1 MPRGKTMKKNNIA
14 AEDLEIKSEAD
25 IPKLIKLLNK
35 KHPII
40 FAYIGAEEWCGPCQ
54 KFRPL
59 YEEYKKTLGRNI
71 PMVHIDH
78 KLIPKTFASK
88 AKINGFPSGTIY
100 SPKDKSFASF
110 KDENGEETN
119 AVPTIRDKEAMT
131 SFLKANPKELL
142 KANNNMVSANAN
154 DGADSQSLVRTA
166 TTRQRLVESGK
177 KAIKNRNDPLPET
190 PGPSPPNLESD
201 TIQPMNM
208 PPKENQA
215 PAKGGS
221 LFQTLLRVARGF
233 GAQTR
238 RASVDKRRTR
248 KR

>member
-1 MPRGKTMKKNNIA
+1 MAPRGKTMKKNNTSG
-14 AEDLEIKSEAD
+14 EDLEIKSETD
-25 IPKLIKLLNK
+25 IPKLMKLLNK
-35 KHPII
+35 KRPII
-40 FAYIGAEEWCGPCQ
+40 FVYIGAEEWCGPCQ

-59 YEEYKKTLGRNI
+59 YDEYKKITGRNI

-78 KLIPKTFASK
+78 KVVPKTFASK
-88 AKINGFPSGTIY
+88 AKFNGFPSGVIY

-110 KDENGEETN
+110 KDENGEETHS
-119 AVPTIRDKEAMT
+119 VPTIRDKEAMT
-131 SFLKANPKELL
+131 SFLKANPSELL
-142 KANNNMVSANAN
+142 KANNMGNTN

-177 KAIKNRNDPLPET
+177 KAIKNRNVPLPET

-201 TIQPMNM
+201 TIQPINM
-208 PPKENQA
+208 PPRETQA

-238 RASVDKRRTR
+238 RAPVDKRRTR